1 MKIQYASDLHLEFTQ
16 NTFWLAQNPLIP
28 VGDILILNGDITIL
42 REGFE
47 KDYFFD
53 FVSENFQQTYI
64 IPGNHEFY
72 GGFDMKEALSLDVD
86 IRPNVKLFNN
96 QSITFGNTKIIFT
109 TLWTHISN
117 SLIEDYLN
125 DFYKSKF
132 NGERLNSKDYNYL
145 HQQCVDFLELELKNN
160 TFETTIVVTHHI
172 PTEKANG
179 YKGGSPIINQGFVVN
194 LENLLKKYKIDYW
207 FFGHSHT
214 QKNSEEFGIKFRS
227 NQLGYVQYNEN
238 ADFNREAIIEV

>member
-16 NTFWLAQNPLIP
+16 NTFWLAQNPLKP

-53 FVSENFQQTYI
+53 FISENFKQTYI

-72 GGFDMKEALSLDVD
+72 GGFDMKKALSLDVD

-109 TLWTHISN
+109 TLWTKITDEF
-117 SLIEDYLN
+117 IKDYIN
-125 DFYKSKF
+125 DFHKSVF
-132 NGERLNSKDYNYL
+132 NNELLSVKNYNDL
-145 HQQCVDFLELELKNN
+145 HHECVSFLEKELQEN
-160 TFETTIVVTHHI
+160 TFDKTVVVTHHL
-172 PTEKANG
+172 PSKKVNG
-179 YKGGSPIINQGFVVN
+179 YVGEYPIFNQLFVVN
-194 LENLLKKYKIDYW
+194 LESLLEKHNIDYW
-207 FFGHSHT
+207 IYGHSHRN
-214 QKNSEEFGIKFRS
+214 KDCENFGIQFRS
-227 NQLGYVQYNEN
+227 NQLGYVHCDEN
-238 ADFNREAIIEV
+238 KDFNREAIIEV